1 MFNFVAEMVTRSNIL
16 TTKADMEDVLQ
27 ILLDNGVDAIIE
39 GDKLILNGIS
49 IQNVDRQ
56 FDKAKKIL

>member
-1 MFNFVAEMVTRSNIL
+1 MVTRSNIL